1 MKTKGALIWGV
12 NEPWSIEEIEVGEPH
27 TGEVMVELA
36 ASGLCHSDHHLVTG
50 DSAVPSFPV
59 LGGHGGA
66 GVVVQVG
73 EGVDDVEVGDHV
85 VLSFT
90 SPCGKCLQCTEGHP
104 NLCESNALLLTGQ
117 SISDGTARVTARGK
131 DVIPM
136 CLLGTFSP
144 YVTVAR
150 NSVVKI
156 DKSIPLE
163 LAALVGC
170 GVTTGWGSAVNIAQV
185 KAGDTVVIV
194 GVGGIGINALQ
205 GAVAS
210 GAREVIAIDPVE
222 FKREFSVKLGATQT
236 FSSMDEALEPLA
248 EMTHGRMADRVIICV
263 GRMEGHEL
271 EPAMKLTKKAG
282 RCVVVGLG
290 SMVNEDVKL
299 NLFTLTNY
307 EQEIKGAL
315 FGGANPQFSLGEL
328 LKMYQSG
335 KLNLDDLVTT
345 RYRLEDINQG
355 YADMLEGKN
364 IRGLIVYTDEDRNG
378 KANQK

>member
-1 MKTKGALIWGV
+1 MKTKGALIRGL
-12 NEPWSIEEIEVGEPH
+12 NEPWVVEEIDVGEPH
-27 TGEVMVELA
+27 AGEVMVELA

-50 DSAVPSFPV
+50 DSMVESFPV
-59 LGGHGGA
+59 LGGHEGA

-73 EGVDDVEVGDHV
+73 DGVTDIEVGDHV

-104 NLCESNALLLTGQ
+104 NLCDQNALLLTGK
-117 SISDGTARVTARGK
+117 SVSDGTSRVTAQGE
-131 DVIPM
+131 DVVQM

-144 YVTVAR
+144 YVTAGR
-150 NSVVKI
+150 NAVVKI

-170 GVTTGWGSAVNIAQV
+170 GVTTGWGSAVNIAEV
-185 KAGDTVVIV
+185 KAGDTVVVV
-194 GVGGIGINALQ
+194 GVGGIGINAVQ

-222 FKREFSVKLGATQT
+222 FKREFALKLGATQA
-236 FSSMDEALEPLA
+236 FASLEEALDPVANL
-248 EMTHGRMADRVIICV
+248 TGGKMADRVIICV

-271 EPAMKLTKKAG
+271 EPSLKLTKKAG

-290 SMVNEDVKL
+290 SMANEDVKL

-315 FGGANPQFSLGEL
+315 FGGANPQFSLTEL
-328 LKMYQSG
+328 LKMYQAG
-335 KLNLDDLVTT
+335 RLNLDDLVTK
-345 RYRLEDINQG
+345 RYRLDEINQG
-355 YADMLEGKN
+355 YADMLDGKN
-364 IRGLIVYTDEDRNG
+364 IRGLIVYTDEDRNA
-378 KANQK
+378 KVTAS